1 MARAVSLQAAAVSL
15 VRRSR
20 TSGAPCA
27 CFPSALEKPNS
38 LSTGAA
44 FTKSA
49 LWHIC
54 ILIGVHL
61 VGSHLRLHSQSGGKG
76 SAGPCR
82 QPMSSAILLCPEGL
96 QQPSLSMLTESEKSM
111 SFTKHTI
118 NRLSLCAC
126 LGEDERQHYA
136 FIFVANGL
144 QSCRLISFLAQVGT
158 AGENIECCCTV
169 REPSGTRLVVSPCTM
184 RCQIRASAERD
195 HSRGYSVHHLL
206 STSLFVTL
214 GAVSAADLTFQS
226 VCATGSE
233 GLFCIVIES
242 ACLDVVQYPI
252 RGSLGSNAPWVFE
265 HV

>member
-1 MARAVSLQAAAVSL
+1 MRVLSQRTRKTQLAVHW
-15 VRRSR
+15 SR
-20 TSGAPCA
+20 IHQVCPVAHLHS
-27 CFPSALEKPNS
+27 
-38 LSTGAA
+38 
-44 FTKSA
+44 
-49 LWHIC
+49 
-54 ILIGVHL
+54 IGVHL
-61 VGSHLRLHSQSGGKG
+61 VGSHLRLHSHSAGQG

-118 NRLSLCAC
+118 NRLSKYAC

-184 RCQIRASAERD
+184 RCQIRASVVRD

-206 STSLFVTL
+206 
-214 GAVSAADLTFQS
+214 
-226 VCATGSE
+226 
-233 GLFCIVIES
+233 
-242 ACLDVVQYPI
+242 
-252 RGSLGSNAPWVFE
+252 
-265 HV
+265 